1 MEQMAL
7 TTLAQCPE
15 AYFAS
20 GMGCTAKSGGCESCV
35 NGGELL
41 NGDWARPQSSPV
53 VVSLRKFKRVLVKR
67 CQGPGLVG
75 QGRRAPW
82 NPLTPSSPS
91 PQA

>member
-35 NGGELL
+35 NGGRVMNRLGPAAIFPSGCVAKKVRKGLGQALPRTQGLL
-41 NGDWARPQSSPV
+41 ARDV
-53 VVSLRKFKRVLVKR
+53 VPLRIL
-67 CQGPGLVG
+67 
-75 QGRRAPW
+75 
-82 NPLTPSSPS
+82 
-91 PQA
+91 